1 MKRSAKQLKR
11 QMNLPLFNA
20 PATKVPNH
28 KQKELALTL
37 MELPAA
43 ATSATAQAGRLG
55 WSHRPDSGRRQG
67 AVEEAA
73 SYGQADFRTAA
84 R

>member
-11 QMNLPLFNA
+11 QMNLPLFNV

-37 MELPAA
+37 MEL
-43 ATSATAQAGRLG
+43 L
-55 WSHRPDSGRRQG
+55 
-67 AVEEAA
+67 VN
-73 SYGQADFRTAA
+73 AA
-84 R
+84 RENKLVPRTNGEKDEPIENHR